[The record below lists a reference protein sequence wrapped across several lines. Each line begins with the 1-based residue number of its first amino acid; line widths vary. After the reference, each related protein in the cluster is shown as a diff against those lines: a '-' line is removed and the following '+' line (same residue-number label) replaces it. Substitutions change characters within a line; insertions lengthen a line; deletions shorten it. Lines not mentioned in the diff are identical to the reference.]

1 MAVTIRLWDAY
12 LVEGEVYL
20 LRAALGI
27 LRLYSSEILAM
38 DGIEEVCIGY
48 AYMYVYCM
56 CCVYLACN
64 THGVI

>member
-1 MAVTIRLWDAY
+1 MFTNMQHIYTTLYIYRALPVAVTIRLWDAY

-38 DGIEEVCIGY
+38 DGIEEVS
-48 AYMYVYCM
+48 V
-56 CCVYLACN
+56 
-64 THGVI
+64 